1 MGADATDIPMNT
13 CPVPEADPVQLR
25 PVSSPASRPVSVTI
39 SLQQQK
45 QHTEKSQRHEKT
57 IEILAAYRRR
67 PSVHLRN
74 RLVELNIGLVRRIAH
89 RFCKQSTV
97 PYEDLEQLGSLGL
110 IRAIE
115 RFDPQHGYAF
125 SSFAVPYIRGEILHY
140 LRDQSTMVRIPRRWQ
155 TLQRQGQQAILKLST
170 ELGHPPTDAEVA
182 QALGVSVSDWRSAK
196 QSQLNHVPM
205 SLDAQLGSHPQSAES
220 CLTLGDLLPDAR
232 DQDHQHIEEDR
243 QQLQRALSQL
253 EDQTRQILELI
264 YLKNMTRKQTAH
276 HIGVSPMTITRRVQR
291 GLAQLNSLMQN

>member
-1 MGADATDIPMNT
+1 MNS
-13 CPVPEADPVQLR
+13 CPLPSWDPVAPRQLR
-25 PVSSPASRPVSVTI
+25 T
-39 SLQQQK
+39 LQLSETK
-45 QHTEKSQRHEKT
+45 STNEKTQRHEKT
-57 IEILAAYRRR
+57 VEILAAYRRR

-89 RFCKQSTV
+89 RFSKQSTV
-97 PYEDLEQLGSLGL
+97 PYEDLEQLGSMGL

-155 TLQRQGQQAILKLST
+155 SLQRQGQQMMTLLSG
-170 ELGHPPTDAEVA
+170 ELGRSPSDGEVA
-182 QALGVSVSDWRSAK
+182 TALGVSVQDWRSAK
-196 QSQLNHVPM
+196 QSQLNHMPM
-205 SLDAQLGSHPQSAES
+205 SLDAQMGSQQASS
-220 CLTLGDLLPDAR
+220 DSSLTLADLLPDAK
-232 DQDHQHIEEDR
+232 DQEHQHMEQDR

-264 YLKNMTRKQTAH
+264 YLKDMTRKQTARY
-276 HIGVSPMTITRRVQR
+276 IGVSPMTITRRVQR
-291 GLAQLNSLMQN
+291 GLAQLNTLMQE